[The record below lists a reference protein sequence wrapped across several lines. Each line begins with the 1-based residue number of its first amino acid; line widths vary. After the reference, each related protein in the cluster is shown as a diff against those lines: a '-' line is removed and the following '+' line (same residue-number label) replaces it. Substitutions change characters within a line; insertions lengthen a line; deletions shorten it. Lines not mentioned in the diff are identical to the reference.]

1 MFKPSIYILD
11 LNHALRQLRPDFET
25 TIRHASLQWSLKTLG
40 LPHMSRQPKAIA
52 GDGFDANVCAD
63 VYNLH
68 VTKKYICEA
77 CIFLVG
83 NSFTVLWIV
92 GLSTI

>member
-1 MFKPSIYILD
+1 
-11 LNHALRQLRPDFET
+11 
-25 TIRHASLQWSLKTLG
+25 LG
-40 LPHMSRQPKAIA
+40 LPHTSRQPKAIA
-52 GDGFDANVCAD
+52 GDGFYANACAD
-63 VYNLH
+63 VYNLY

-92 GLSTI
+92 DLSTIKTYQESCYNRDYTPGDVRGQQTA